1 MPFET
6 LNQVIQDADKFPHEF
21 DPKNPDE
28 VHHTIPFRMHPHIVG
43 RVLPSVVARLIEY
56 NQAQST
62 PPFEIVEGSHVSF
75 AYWVNNFDQRTQVM
89 KDLLDT
95 WREMKTFNVLAGW
108 RNEKFPVFG
117 DATREDNTAFVV
129 ERAGA
134 PLFGISQ
141 FGAHLNAFVRDTDG
155 SIKMWVARRSRTKQT
170 WPGML
175 DNCVAGGVAWQQT
188 TRETIVRECN
198 EEASIP
204 HEIAE
209 QARNAGAVTYFTYT
223 HHGLVPETQYVYD
236 LQLPLGVTPTP
247 QDGEVECF
255 YLWSLDQ
262 VRETLLNGEWKPNC
276 ALVMID
282 FLMRHS
288 IITADT
294 EPDYIDLTYRLHR
307 RLEFPTPRKQIIT
320 GKPLTAPAPFAAATA
335 NANVNANTSTNTTA
349 ASTAT
354 VL

>member
-95 WREMKTFNVLAGW
+95 WREMKTFNVLAGKLCCFFQYSHCWIANFCVCVCVLSPLNEDRHSSKLLHLFLYLSLDACAFLGW

-175 DNCVAGGVAWQQT
+175 DNCVRVL
-188 TRETIVRECN
+188 
-198 EEASIP
+198 
-204 HEIAE
+204 
-209 QARNAGAVTYFTYT
+209 FT
-223 HHGLVPETQYVYD
+223 
-236 LQLPLGVTPTP
+236 
-247 QDGEVECF
+247 
-255 YLWSLDQ
+255 
-262 VRETLLNGEWKPNC
+262 
-276 ALVMID
+276 
-282 FLMRHS
+282 
-288 IITADT
+288 
-294 EPDYIDLTYRLHR
+294 
-307 RLEFPTPRKQIIT
+307 
-320 GKPLTAPAPFAAATA
+320 
-335 NANVNANTSTNTTA
+335 
-349 ASTAT
+349 
-354 VL
+354 